1 MNIEQLQYMCMV
13 AKTNSITIAAENLYV
28 TQQTISKAINKLEQE
43 LGTTLMVRSHK
54 GVQLTETGQVFVERA
69 NKIVRDFQE
78 LYDVTHAVTASAMAG
93 QVQLYYTNY
102 LSHILGAR
110 YIIGLRKNYPKM
122 KVFME
127 EMLASDIIERL
138 KDGDSAI
145 GLIPMVN
152 RNAGVGRQEDLEEW
166 LEFEPICRDTL
177 VALVSEKSALAK
189 RESITLKELTRQ
201 PIVWGD
207 SFHMEDILLQDYD
220 VETNVLL
227 KSSNVNLQQNTI
239 KEDAAVSFATEMI
252 VHGNTYDTTG
262 MKILPIKDNLRLETY
277 LVRNKNNHWNKQ
289 QLAAIEE
296 LKVAL
301 KQL

>member
-54 GVQLTETGQVFVERA
+54 GVQLTETGQIFVERA
-69 NKIVRDFQE
+69 SKIVRDFQE

-102 LSHILGAR
+102 LSHILGAK